1 MNNLEN
7 KSQYSKRQRLEILR
21 AQLDNERSTF
31 TSHWRD
37 LGDFILPRRPRF
49 YTSDVN
55 KGDRRNQK
63 IIDSTATLAARTLR
77 SGMMSGVTSPARPWF
92 RLTTPDPEMA
102 EYGSVKEWLY
112 KVQNIM
118 STSFLRSNLY
128 NTLPILYGDL
138 GVFGTAP
145 MSVEEDFTGNVLSCQ
160 SFPVGSYMISKNHN
174 GMVDTFFREFKMTVR
189 QILQQFG
196 TFDDGKPDWSNIS
209 SYIKGLYDAGQTE
222 QWIEVCHVI
231 KPNEDF
237 DPKKLES
244 KYKRYMSCY
253 YEKGVSQGTQQNY
266 IGGTS
271 DSSKLLSE
279 KGYDFFPI
287 LCPRWEVTGEDVYG
301 TSCPGMDALG
311 DIKQLQLGE
320 KRSFE
325 AIEKMIRPPM
335 VAPSSLKNQSVSLL
349 PGDLTYADVRDG
361 QNGMRPAFEV
371 NFRINEM
378 EMKQDQVRQR
388 IRRAFFEDLFLMLS
402 TSDRRDITA
411 REIEERHEEKLL
423 ALGPVLEQ
431 LNQDLLDPLVDVA
444 FNIHMRQG
452 LIPPPP
458 DELQG
463 VQLKVEYL
471 SIMAQAQ
478 KLIGIGGIERFTGFV
493 GQMASIDPSVLDKI
507 KADEVVDVYA
517 EITSIPPGIVRT
529 DDEVQGIRDQRAQAQ
544 QQQQEAMMAEQTA
557 KAAKTMSE
565 TDLEG
570 ENALNAVLQQA
581 NAGRLV

>member
-7 KSQYSKRQRLEILR
+7 QYSKRQRLEILR
-21 AQLDNERSTF
+21 AQLTNERSTF
-31 TSHWRD
+31 LSHWRD
-37 LGDFILPRRPRF
+37 LGDYILPRRPRF

-92 RLTTPDPEMA
+92 RLTTPDPEMS

-145 MSVEEDFTGNVLSCQ
+145 MSVEEDFTGNVLACQ
-160 SFPVGSYMISKNHN
+160 SFPVGSYMISKNSI
-174 GMVDTFFREFKMTVR
+174 GIVDTFFREFKMTVR
-189 QILQQFG
+189 QIIQQFG
-196 TFDDGKPDWSNIS
+196 NYEPGGKVDWSNMS
-209 SYIKGLYDAGQTE
+209 SYIKGLYDVGQTE
-222 QWIEVCHVI
+222 QWVEVCHVI
-231 KPNEDF
+231 KPNDDY
-237 DPKKLES
+237 DPKKVES

-253 YEKGVSQGTQQNY
+253 YEKGTSQATQQNY
-266 IGGTS
+266 IGGTA
-271 DSSKLLSE
+271 DASKLLSE
-279 KGYDFFPI
+279 KGYDYFPI

-335 VAPSSLKNQSVSLL
+335 ISPTALRNQSVSLL
-349 PGDLTYADVRDG
+349 PGDVNYADIRDG
-361 QNGMRPAFEV
+361 QQGMRPAFEV
-371 NFRINEM
+371 NFRIQEM

-444 FNIHMRQG
+444 FDIHARQG

-458 DELQG
+458 EELQG

-478 KLIGIGGIERFTGFV
+478 KLIGIGGIERFAGFV
-493 GQMASIDPSVLDKI
+493 GQMASIDQSVLDKI
-507 KADEVVDVYA
+507 KGDEVVDVYA

-529 DDEVQGIRDQRAQAQ
+529 DEEVQAIRDSRAQAQ
-544 QQQQEAMMAEQTA
+544 QAQQQAMMAEQTA
-557 KAAKTMSE
+557 NAAKTMSE
-565 TDLEG
+565 TDIQG
-570 ENALNAVLQQA
+570 ENALNAVLKQA
-581 NAGRLV
+581 NAGSLV